1 MYVLLITAG
10 GRVMRALGDPDVFAG
25 WRWTPAPHM
34 QISLT
39 ALDLETAVS
48 PAYVTGYGAVL
59 HWAGF
64 PLVTIDATDG
74 PYGGPEYP
82 TGGPQ

>member
-10 GRVMRALGDPDVFAG
+10 GCVMRALGDPDVFAG

-34 QISLT
+34 QIFLRT
-39 ALDLETAVS
+39 
-48 PAYVTGYGAVL
+48 PG
-59 HWAGF
+59 